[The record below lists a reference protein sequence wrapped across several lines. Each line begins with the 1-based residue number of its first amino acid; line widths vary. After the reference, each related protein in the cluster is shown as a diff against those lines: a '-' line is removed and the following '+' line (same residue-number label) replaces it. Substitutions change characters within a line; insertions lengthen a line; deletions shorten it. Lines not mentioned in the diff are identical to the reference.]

1 MHVDKIWIRELKLA
15 YRAKCE
21 QYDLTATPTYK
32 RNNRKLW

>member
-15 YRAKCE
+15 KCE
-21 QYDLTATPTYK
+21 QYDLMATPTYK